1 MHRVLVLLLVAV
13 GAVDGLLQGGLAPG
27 PVIALPGVKG
37 RIDHLAVDVAGGRLF
52 VAALGNDSVE
62 VVDTR
67 AGAWLR
73 RLDGFHEPQGIAFV
87 PSPGL
92 VAVAN
97 GGSGDLVLLD
107 ATDYHVVARVALG
120 SDADNVRYDASAKQ
134 LFVGYGSGA
143 IARVALDGKRMGEV
157 KLAGHPE
164 SFQLEPSGSR
174 IFVNVPD
181 ARQVAVLDR
190 TSMSMIGTWP
200 VSDAAANYPMA
211 LDATHHRLYLG
222 CRRPAVVLIY
232 DTNTGKRVGSLDTVG
247 DTDDLFYDTERQR
260 VYVTGGD
267 GSVDVLHQDD
277 PDHLTR
283 MSRLPSASGAR
294 TSLYVQEQGRI
305 YVAVPARGTQ
315 QSAVRGYDVRN

>member
-1 MHRVLVLLLVAV
+1 MNHR
-13 GAVDGLLQGGLAPG
+13 
-27 PVIALPGVKG
+27 ALPSSQ
-37 RIDHLAVDVAGGRLF
+37 
-52 VAALGNDSVE
+52 ALG
-62 VVDTR
+62 
-67 AGAWLR
+67 
-73 RLDGFHEPQGIAFV
+73 F
-87 PSPGL
+87 

-143 IARVALDGKRMGEV
+143 IARVALDGKRIGEV

-200 VSDAAANYPMA
+200 VTRGGRELSDGP
-211 LDATHHRLYLG
+211 
-222 CRRPAVVLIY
+222 RRHAPPPV
-232 DTNTGKRVGSLDTVG
+232 
-247 DTDDLFYDTERQR
+247 
-260 VYVTGGD
+260 
-267 GSVDVLHQDD
+267 
-277 PDHLTR
+277 
-283 MSRLPSASGAR
+283 SRLPTTGCGVDLRHEHREA
-294 TSLYVQEQGRI
+294 GRLTR
-305 YVAVPARGTQ
+305 YGR
-315 QSAVRGYDVRN
+315 RYR